1 MKVQGKS
8 ENYFRHMIQTSA
20 SIIVCLSSDHR
31 ILEFNIEAERLY
43 GRRRD
48 DVLGEDYFSL
58 FLPESARDGVASDL
72 KKVLN
77 GEPTRGYQNNVTAA
91 DGSERILHWS
101 VSRIPVGEDQ
111 FEVMAVG
118 HDITDQKRAEVELEN
133 SLSLLRA
140 TLESTADG
148 ILVVNN
154 EGKIESFNQKFV
166 DMWRIPSPVAA
177 SRDDN
182 QALAY
187 VLDQLK
193 DPEGFLAKVRELY
206 SQRDAESFDILEF
219 KDGRVFERYSLPHR
233 IGEKSIGRVW
243 SFRDITERRRS
254 ERALQESEERFR
266 SAFEDAA
273 IGMDLVHLDGRFFRV
288 NSSLCK
294 MLGYSSEELLTMSI
308 RDVSHPDDMIKNTDY
323 HRRLLAGE
331 ITHFHME
338 KRYFH
343 KKGHIILALLSVS
356 VVRDATGSPTYFI
369 GQVQDIT
376 EPKRAEQ
383 ELLKR
388 HSELSVL
395 YKISSAISHALDMN
409 ELLTCLLDAVTGIEI
424 FNLSRQGAIFFVEG
438 DRMILAS
445 SLGCPDDFER
455 THKGMKVGDCLCG
468 IAAKTG
474 DIIISRDSREDERRT
489 IRYSDDSHGHIIIPV
504 KIKEDVIGVL
514 VLFRPADYLDI
525 DIDKDD
531 VKLLYHIGDQIGIAI
546 EKVRMHE
553 TTKVLSLHD
562 PLTGLANRR
571 HMDIVLERQ
580 FVRTRRYGIPFS
592 IAMLDIDYFKE
603 YNDKYGHTAGDRL
616 LVKIAQI
623 LLREV
628 REMDLVVRYGG
639 EEFLIL
645 LADVEVL
652 KPYEV
657 AERIRKT
664 IEEEMKTI
672 TVSIGVTSYHQGIQN
687 EEEIISLADAA
698 LYKAKQKGRNRV
710 ELGR

>member
-1 MKVQGKS
+1 MKGQGKK
-8 ENYFRHMIQTSA
+8 E
-20 SIIVCLSSDHR
+20 
-31 ILEFNIEAERLY
+31 
-43 GRRRD
+43 
-48 DVLGEDYFSL
+48 
-58 FLPESARDGVASDL
+58 
-72 KKVLN
+72 
-77 GEPTRGYQNNVTAA
+77 
-91 DGSERILHWS
+91 
-101 VSRIPVGEDQ
+101 
-111 FEVMAVG
+111 
-118 HDITDQKRAEVELEN
+118 ELEN

-148 ILVVNN
+148 ILVVNS

-166 DMWRIPSPVAA
+166 DMWRIPAPVAA

-206 SQRDAESFDILEF
+206 SQQDAESFDVLEF
-219 KDGRVFERYSLPHR
+219 KDGRVFERYSLPQR
-233 IGEKSIGRVW
+233 IGKKSIGRVW
-243 SFRDITERRRS
+243 NFRDVTEQRRAAG
-254 ERALQESEERFR
+254 ALRESEERFR

-273 IGMDLVHLDGRFFRV
+273 IGMDLVSLDGRFFRV
-288 NSSLCK
+288 NRSLCK
-294 MLGYSSEELLTMSI
+294 MLGYSEQEMLAMSI
-308 RDVSHPDDMIKNTDY
+308 SDISHPDDMIKSADY
-323 HRRLLAGE
+323 HRQILAGE

-338 KRYFH
+338 KRYIH
-343 KKGHIILALLSVS
+343 KKGHIVWALLSVS
-356 VVRDATGSPTYFI
+356 VVRDAKGSPTYFI
-369 GQVQDIT
+369 GQIQDIT
-376 EPKRAEQ
+376 DSKRAEQ
-383 ELLKR
+383 ESLKR

-409 ELLTCLLDAVTGIEI
+409 ELLTCLLDAVTGIEV
-424 FNLSRQGAIFFVEG
+424 FNLLRKGAIFFVDG
-438 DRMILAS
+438 DRMKLAF
-445 SLGCPDDFER
+445 SLGCPDNFDIA
-455 THKGMKVGDCLCG
+455 HNGMKVGDCLCG

-474 DIIISRDSREDERRT
+474 EIIISRDSREDERHT
-489 IRYSDDSHGHIIIPV
+489 INYSDDSHGNIIIPV
-504 KIKEDVIGVL
+504 KIKDDVIGVL
-514 VLFRPADYLDI
+514 VLFRTADCLEI
-525 DIDKDD
+525 EIDKDD
-531 VKLLYHIGDQIGIAI
+531 VKLLYHIGDQIGIAV

-603 YNDKYGHTAGDRL
+603 YNDNYGHTAGDRL

-645 LADVEVL
+645 LADTEVL

-657 AERIRKT
+657 CERIRKT
-664 IEEEMKTI
+664 VEEEMKTI
-672 TVSIGVTSYHQGIQN
+672 TVSIGVASYHQGIQN
-687 EEEIISLADAA
+687 EEEIISMADAA

-710 ELGR
+710 ELTHGKNNLDFHKLSDV